1 MTLDQVLL
9 VYGVPIFFIVI
20 GYWLYRRTEE

>member
-9 VYGVPIFFIVI
+9 VFGVPIVFIVV